1 MEALIEATT
10 WGVFVPFALSVG
22 YLGGIGTAN
31 LLHRTDRRRPR
42 YLTRYV
48 AHVEQQL
55 ARHRIPDLPPIST
68 IPRPAFDNS
77 RRPVLTTYSEA
88 RIADRSIEAANA
100 PPPLATSTATKR
112 RSI

>member
-77 RRPVLTTYSEA
+77 RCPVPVLCAMFTDRDKTDCLPFLFC
-88 RIADRSIEAANA
+88 IA
-100 PPPLATSTATKR
+100 LGT
-112 RSI
+112 